1 MVFTVPQWLLCYIVL
16 IAFAIAV
23 AGLAVAMMK
32 VTRHLL
38 AASAITVILNFAW
51 LSWPI
56 WLAPHLSGARGTAL
70 VSWLVWLHPIFAI
83 NGALSDLGTWTHEPF
98 MYHLTNLGQDIPYTL
113 PPSVLPCAVAHAALG
128 LLLCI
133 TGKREPQINTDK
145 HG

>member
-1 MVFTVPQWLLCYIVL
+1 SRITVLQWLLCDIVL
-16 IAFAIAV
+16 IAFASAV
-23 AGLAVAMMK
+23 AGQAVAMVK

-56 WLAPHLSGARGTAL
+56 WLAPHLSGARQTML

-83 NGALSDLGTWTHEPF
+83 NGALSDLGTWTHQPI

-113 PPSVLPCAVAHAALG
+113 PASVWPCAMAHG
-128 LLLCI
+128 LLAIFLFV
-133 TGKREPQINTDK
+133 G
-145 HG
+145 